1 MIQTCVPHSRQ
12 CFHCYRYSTQIAYPG
27 GAASHVCGHQYLIAS
42 MTQTVLPPQRPFE
55 TEEYILDKEKLD
67 TLLNMQEELDKV
79 RAIAAS

>member
-1 MIQTCVPHSRQ
+1 
-12 CFHCYRYSTQIAYPG
+12 
-27 GAASHVCGHQYLIAS
+27 